1 MRALLIGLLAV
12 PLLATAADGDLDPT
26 FGSGGKVRITYGN
39 VQPGDIVEQSSGN
52 LVLAGR
58 RTDLNNLSLVPLS
71 ASGAVTGY
79 VGISC
84 SAACTFASVVTRPDD
99 RIVGGGTDGV
109 NGVVM
114 QFTANYPFA
123 FDPAFHGTGELRLLP
138 DTAGDAIE
146 IKRIALDS
154 SGNVIAAGDY
164 YHAGTGDDDFYIARI
179 SADGSSVASAKYSFA
194 TAATN
199 QDVAYDLAL
208 VADGSYYLA
217 GTATSSA
224 GDLDCAIAHFLY
236 DGNALQPD
244 ATFSGVPNTAGMT
257 IALNYG
263 SGTSDDNDNCLALA
277 IQPPYGDLILGG
289 QADAFIAFAWN
300 VGFVITQPPS
310 GLPNQRVTHTFWYD
324 QSSPP
329 QSGQVDTV
337 KRVLIEPYDQRVL
350 LVGDGPDRTAGT
362 SQDFG
367 VLRLSGPSTPDTSF
381 GSGGFALYDVGSGM
395 NANPNHAVSAVMT
408 SRGLVIVGTAQND
421 TAGIDVALV
430 RLAPFDG
437 IFKNGFEGLAIF

>member
-1 MRALLIGLLAV
+1 MRAMLICLLAAPLLAV
-12 PLLATAADGDLDPT
+12 AADGDLDAT
-26 FGSGGKVRITYGN
+26 FGSGGKVRITYGD
-39 VQPGDIVEQSSGN
+39 VQPGDVAEQSNGN
-52 LVLAGR
+52 LVLVGR
-58 RTDLNNLSLVPLS
+58 RTDANNFVVVPLS
-71 ASGAVTGY
+71 ASGAALGY
-79 VGISC
+79 IGVSC
-84 SAACTFASVVTRPDD
+84 SGTCGFASVVTRADD
-99 RIVGGGTDGV
+99 RIVAGGTDGS

-123 FDPAFHGTGELRLLP
+123 FDTSFHGSGQLYLVP

-179 SADGSSVASAKYSFA
+179 SADGSSLTSAKYSFA

-199 QDVAYDLAL
+199 HDIAYDLAL
-208 VADGSYYLA
+208 AADGTYYLA

-224 GDLDCAIAHFLY
+224 GDLDCGIAHFLY
-236 DGNALQPD
+236 NGSALQAD
-244 ATFSGVPNTAGMT
+244 ATFTGSPDTAGVT
-257 IALNYG
+257 IGLNYG
-263 SGTSDDNDNCLALA
+263 GDNNDNCLALA

-289 QADAFIAFAWN
+289 QATAVLGVTWN
-300 VGFVITQPPS
+300 VGFVITQPPN
-310 GLPNQRVTHTFWYD
+310 GLPNQRVPHTFWYD

-337 KRVLIEPYDQRVL
+337 KRVLIEPYDKRVL

-381 GSGGFALYDVGSGM
+381 GSGGFALYDVGSGT
-395 NANPNHAVSAVMT
+395 NANANYATSAVLT
-408 SRGLVIVGTAQND
+408 SRGLVIVGTAQDD

-430 RLAPFDG
+430 RLVPFDG
-437 IFKNGFEGLAIF
+437 IFKNGFEGLSVF